1 MSTRPDPNAPVQP
14 IEPELRRL
22 LDEAKHRDAGDRAF
36 DDAAAERALV
46 RIERTLDEVPT
57 PRRGL
62 SLRSGVFLVS
72 ACILATLAGTK
83 LVGGSDTP
91 PAPPAPT
98 LAASATQSSPSAVA
112 VAETSSSGTS
122 IPSQATAVSNPGS
135 IPMLHVNDL
144 PSSAQ
149 RPSPPPAPSASTLE
163 EEYRLVDG
171 ARAKLASKDYAGALR
186 TIREHAERF
195 PSGQLNQ
202 ECESLHIQ
210 ALVETGRLAE
220 ARQRADAFRVRFP
233 KGLLLPSV
241 ARAIASSEPASATP

>member
-1 MSTRPDPNAPVQP
+1 MSTPPDPTAPVEP

-22 LDEAKHRDAGDRAF
+22 LDEAKHRDAKNRAF

-46 RIERTLDEVPT
+46 RIERTLDEVPA

-83 LVGGSDTP
+83 LVERSDTP
-91 PAPPAPT
+91 PAPARV
-98 LAASATQSSPSAVA
+98 ASETQSSPTAVA
-112 VAETSSSGTS
+112 TTPDTA
-122 IPSQATAVSNPGS
+122 IPSQATEDSNPGS

-186 TIREHAERF
+186 SIREHAERF

-210 ALVETGRLAE
+210 ALVETGRLVE
-220 ARQRADAFRVRFP
+220 ARQRADAFRLRFP

>member
-1 MSTRPDPNAPVQP
+1 MSTRPDPTAPVEP

-22 LDEAKHRDAGDRAF
+22 LDEAKHRDAKDRAF

-46 RIERTLDEVPT
+46 RIERTLDEVPA

-83 LVGGSDTP
+83 LVERSDTP
-91 PAPPAPT
+91 PAPARV
-98 LAASATQSSPSAVA
+98 ASETQSSPTAVV
-112 VAETSSSGTS
+112 VASTSDTA
-122 IPSQATAVSNPGS
+122 IPLQATEESNPGS
-135 IPMLHVNDL
+135 IPVLHVNDL

-186 TIREHAERF
+186 SIREHAERF

-210 ALVETGRLAE
+210 VLVETGRLAE
-220 ARQRADAFRVRFP
+220 ARQRADAFRLRFP

-241 ARAIASSEPASATP
+241 ARAIASSEPPSATP